1 MTIDCAAPASPP
13 GIPEKTTTSA
23 ARLRA
28 GLRALTD
35 RLGVAGALACL
46 VVLFAVTAP
55 NFATPDNLLDVA
67 RQISVTAIL
76 GAGLTFVIITAGID
90 LSVGSAVGVTAFVA
104 VSLAMNGFPA
114 PLAILG
120 ALLTGVVIG
129 AVNGVLVARVGLASF
144 IVTLAALT
152 YLRGI
157 TYVGTDGTTMFSTTL
172 NYAVLGHGSLLG
184 IPVPVL
190 IMVAVFAVG
199 WYALNR
205 TLFGRWVTAVGGN
218 AEAARLAG
226 IPVKRV
232 LLSVYVISGLCAGI
246 GGVIASARLQ
256 SAVPDL
262 GTGYELSAIAAV
274 VLGGTSLM
282 GGRGSLIGTLVGAA
296 IIGVLINGM
305 TLLDVSSFYQQI
317 IQGVVI
323 VLAVALDK
331 LRTRAARDSA

>member
-1 MTIDCAAPASPP
+1 MTLDYAPPRTVSRPAHAVGRLRS
-13 GIPEKTTTSA
+13 GLLSA
-23 ARLRA
+23 AD
-28 GLRALTD
+28 G
-35 RLGVAGALACL
+35 LGVAGALIVL
-46 VVLFAVTAP
+46 VVLFAVVAP

-67 RQISVTAIL
+67 RQISVTAVL

-90 LSVGSAVGVTAFVA
+90 LSVGSAVGVTAFVGVA
-104 VSLAMNGFPA
+104 LALNGFSA
-114 PLAILG
+114 PCAILG
-120 ALLTGVVIG
+120 AVLTGVAIG
-129 AVNGVLVARVGLASF
+129 AVNGLLVAWMGLASF

-157 TYVGTDGTTMFSTTL
+157 TYVGTDGTTMFSSTL
-172 NYAVLGHGSLLG
+172 NYARLGHGALLG

-190 IMVAVFAVG
+190 IMAAVYAGG
-199 WYALNR
+199 WYVLNR
-205 TLFGRWVTAVGGN
+205 TVFGRWVTAVGGN

-232 LLSVYVISGLCAGI
+232 LVSVYVISGLCAAI

-262 GTGYELSAIAAV
+262 GSGYELSAIAAV

-282 GGRGSLIGTLVGAA
+282 GGRGSLSGTLIGAA

-305 TLLDVSSFYQQI
+305 TLVDISSFYQQI

-323 VLAVALDK
+323 VLAVALDR
-331 LRTRAARDSA
+331 LRARGAAKEAA

>member
-1 MTIDCAAPASPP
+1 MTVDMASPQTP
-13 GIPEKTTTSA
+13 TRPPLSSA
-23 ARLRA
+23 RVRN
-28 GLRALTD
+28 GMRALAD
-35 RLGVAGALACL
+35 RLGVAGALVAL
-46 VVLFAVTAP
+46 IVLFAVVAP
-55 NFATPDNLLDVA
+55 NFATPENLLDVA

-104 VSLAMNGFPA
+104 VSLAMAGVPA
-114 PLAILG
+114 ALVILG
-120 ALLTGVVIG
+120 ALAVGMLIG

-172 NYAVLGHGSLLG
+172 SYARLGHGSLLG
-184 IPVPVL
+184 IPIPVL

-199 WYALNR
+199 WYVLNR
-205 TLFGRWVTAVGGN
+205 TVFGRWVTAVGGN

-226 IPVKRV
+226 IPVRRV
-232 LLSVYVISGLCAGI
+232 LTSVYVISGLCAGI
-246 GGVIASARLQ
+246 GGIIASARLQ

-262 GTGYELSAIAAV
+262 GAGYELSAIAAV

-323 VLAVALDK
+323 ILAVALDR
-331 LRTRAARDSA
+331 LRTRSAKETS

>member
-1 MTIDCAAPASPP
+1 MTLDYAPPA
-13 GIPEKTTTSA
+13 TTARTAHTAGRLRSGMLSA
-23 ARLRA
+23 A
-28 GLRALTD
+28 D
-35 RLGVAGALACL
+35 RLGVAGALIVL
-46 VVLFAVTAP
+46 VVLFAVVAP

-90 LSVGSAVGVTAFVA
+90 LSVGSAVGVTAFVGVA
-104 VSLAMNGFPA
+104 LALNGFPA
-114 PLAILG
+114 PVAILG
-120 ALLTGVVIG
+120 AVLTGVVVG
-129 AVNGVLVARVGLASF
+129 AVNGLLVAWVGLASF

-172 NYAVLGHGSLLG
+172 NYARLGHGSLFG
-184 IPVPVL
+184 IPIPVL
-190 IMVAVFAVG
+190 IMVAVFAIG
-199 WYALNR
+199 WYVLNR
-205 TLFGRWVTAVGGN
+205 TVFGRWVTAVGGN

-226 IPVKRV
+226 IPVRRV
-232 LLSVYVISGLCAGI
+232 LVSVYVISGLCAGI

-262 GTGYELSAIAAV
+262 GAGYELSAIAAV

-282 GGRGSLIGTLVGAA
+282 GGRGSLVGTLIGAA

-323 VLAVALDK
+323 VLAVALDR
-331 LRTRAARDSA
+331 LRTRGAAKEAA